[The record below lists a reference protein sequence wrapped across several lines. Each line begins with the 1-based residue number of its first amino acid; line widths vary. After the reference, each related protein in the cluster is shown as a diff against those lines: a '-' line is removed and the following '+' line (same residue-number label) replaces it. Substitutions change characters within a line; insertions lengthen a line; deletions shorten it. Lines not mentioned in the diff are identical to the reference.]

1 METKLHLPSFVSGV
15 RTGLFLVIALLFA
28 GLTADAQQTVADADT
43 GVQVKFLKRIDDDT
57 YFQVRYNNDGG
68 GRFYVIIQGENG
80 ENLYRQYFHHRKFN
94 RIFQAPGGHDRLLVI
109 IRKPGN
115 KEEHQFE
122 ITAESRIVQ
131 ETYVKA
137 VRN

>member
-1 METKLHLPSFVSGV
+1 METKLQHLPSFASALRNGILLLI
-15 RTGLFLVIALLFA
+15 GLFCAVLSVN
-28 GLTADAQQTVADADT
+28 AQQVAADT
-43 GVQVKFLKRIDDDT
+43 GVEVKFLKRVDDDT
-57 YFQVRYNNDGG
+57 FFQVRYDNQDG

-80 ENLYRQYFHHRKFN
+80 ETLYRQFFSHRKFS
-94 RIFQAPGGHDRLLVI
+94 RIFQAPGAHERLLVI
-109 IRKPGN
+109 IRKPGT

-122 ITAESRIVQ
+122 ITAEARIVQ